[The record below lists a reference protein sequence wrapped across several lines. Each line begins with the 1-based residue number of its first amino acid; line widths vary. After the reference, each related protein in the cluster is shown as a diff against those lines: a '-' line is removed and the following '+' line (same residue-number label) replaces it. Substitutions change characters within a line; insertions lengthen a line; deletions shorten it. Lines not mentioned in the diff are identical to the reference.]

1 MFKHQFL
8 LLSVAIVIGAA
19 PAIAAAQTMEDSP
32 SLTFEAPFGAKDAGD
47 AEATV
52 NSTRDASFNKI
63 VTSSPGWGSSASA
76 IGNLINVVEQGSNN
90 TVIINASQINSGSQK
105 AIVAAPTPGYLA
117 ANAASTSSRTSS
129 PSAAPL
135 TTYSKN

>member
-76 IGNLINVVEQGSNN
+76 IGNLINVVEQGRDISPQ
-90 TVIINASQINSGSQK
+90 TPLLQ
-105 AIVAAPTPGYLA
+105 AAGRHRRA
-117 ANAASTSSRTSS
+117 QRH
-129 PSAAPL
+129 
-135 TTYSKN
+135 